1 MLKDALYDT
10 APVRVGGE
18 LLHSALEGVNDELRG
33 ERGMGKRGEEGEIRG
48 EEMRR
53 LRGKRRRGE

>member
-18 LLHSALEGVNDELRG
+18 LLHSALEGVNDELR
-33 ERGMGKRGEEGEIRG
+33 EERGEE
-48 EEMRR
+48 
-53 LRGKRRRGE
+53 RGKEERKGRYGVRK